1 MHRIQA
7 KLTAYRSAEEE
18 AKNLRKPIPATI
30 AGTVVEVLEKVVKMD
45 ASTGVAPL
53 YDAIEAA
60 CREAIQSGMR
70 ETPRQHGLIKAIAE
84 LEAILPGLHDTRW
97 VAGDLANVEPRVLRS
112 PA

>member
-1 MHRIQA
+1 MHRVVA
-7 KLTAYRSAEEE
+7 KLDAYRAAEEE
-18 AKNLRKPIPATI
+18 AKSVRKPIPATI
-30 AGTVVEVLEKVVKMD
+30 AGTVVEVLSKVVHMD

-60 CREAIQSGMR
+60 CREAIQPGMR
-70 ETPRQHGLIKAIAE
+70 ETPRQHGLLRAIAE

-97 VAGDLANVEPRVLRS
+97 VAGDLANITPIPLRS